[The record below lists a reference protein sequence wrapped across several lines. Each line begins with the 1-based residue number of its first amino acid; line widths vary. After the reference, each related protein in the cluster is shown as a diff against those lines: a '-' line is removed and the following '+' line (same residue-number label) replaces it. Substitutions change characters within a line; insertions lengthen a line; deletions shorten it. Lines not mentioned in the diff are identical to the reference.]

1 MRDLFFFIINL
12 RWHYQLFVLS
22 GCFLFGGLF
31 SPSMDWGSFLPHLLI
46 VHLLL
51 FGGAT
56 AFNSYWDKDKGPVG
70 GLKRVPPMREW
81 MRPVSLLIQLPG
93 LVAGWWIGWEYILI
107 YGISMLM
114 FWLYSTPLFR
124 WKGRPILSLIAIGVS
139 TGWGGFWL
147 GALSAGGTMFDSPAW
162 IGSIGVM
169 LIILSMYPLSQIYQV
184 EEDRTRGD
192 QTFMIAYGLESVK
205 AFYIVSFG
213 LGVIA
218 SSTALI
224 LIDWL
229 TGGLF
234 FLVASLSGMMV
245 WTTFST
251 LNGVADEYEQV
262 MKIKYMASVLFVI
275 FITFTLIHI
284 HLFNMGKPVYPGSQT
299 ERFAN
304 VELFGS
310 QQEQSDKHYFYEY
323 YNPRHY

>member
-1 MRDLFFFIINL
+1 MRDIYFFIINM

-31 SPSMDWGSFLPHLLI
+31 SASMDWVDFLVHFLI

-56 AFNSYWDKDKGPVG
+56 AYNTYWDKDDGPVG

-81 MRPVSLLIQLPG
+81 TRPVSLLIQVPG
-93 LVAGWWIGWEYILI
+93 LIAGWWIGWHYVIVYAI
-107 YGISMLM
+107 AMLM
-114 FWLYSTPLFR
+114 FWFYSSPWFR
-124 WKGRPILSLIAIGVS
+124 WKGHPLLSLVAIGIS
-139 TGWGGFWL
+139 TGWAGFWL
-147 GALSAGGTMFDSPAW
+147 GALSAGGTIYHLPSW
-162 IGSIGVM
+162 IGSVGVM

-184 EEDRTRGD
+184 QEDEQRGDRT
-192 QTFMIAYGLESVK
+192 FMVAYGLENVK
-205 AFYIVSFG
+205 AFYIISFG
-213 LGVIA
+213 LGVIG
-218 SSTALI
+218 SSAALF

-234 FLVASLSGMMV
+234 FLVASLSGLMI

-251 LNGVADEYEQV
+251 LNGVSEEYEQV
-262 MKIKYMASVLFVI
+262 MKLKYMASVLFVI

-284 HLFNMGKPVYPGSQT
+284 HLFNMGNPIYPETQT

-304 VELFGS
+304 IEMFDC
-310 QQEQSDKHYFYEY
+310 QQKQVKPT
-323 YNPRHY
+323 NLL